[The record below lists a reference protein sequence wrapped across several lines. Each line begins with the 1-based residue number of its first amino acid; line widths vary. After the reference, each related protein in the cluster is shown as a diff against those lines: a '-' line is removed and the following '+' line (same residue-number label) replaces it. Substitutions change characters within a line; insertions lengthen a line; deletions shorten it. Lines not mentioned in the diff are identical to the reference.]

1 MATYETGHVK
11 NVANLLNYNQFITT
25 LGATYNPSM
34 ATITLSALTA
44 MQATAKLKLDAVTA
58 LADVWKTA
66 TNNREIEFET
76 LNSFS
81 TQLQSILKTT
91 DASQQTIDD
100 FAFLINKMRGNS
112 GNAAKKAA
120 AKAAAKS
127 AVPNA
132 EEDAPKFISS
142 SQQSFDQKIEH
153 FGKMILILQGVTTYA
168 PNEANMQIA
177 ALQAKLTNL
186 QNLNISA
193 TKASADLK
201 AARIDRN
208 TFYYVANTGMLDT
221 IKKSKNYIGGLYG
234 KTSQQYK
241 AAVAF
246 KFIRVISKSDGR

>member
-66 TNNREIEFET
+66 TNNREIET

-120 AKAAAKS
+120 AKS
-127 AVPNA
+127 AIPNA

-153 FGKMILILQGVTTYA
+153 FGKMILILQGIATYA

-186 QNLNISA
+186 QNLNVTA

-208 TFYYVANTGMLDT
+208 TLYYGANTGMLDT